1 MEIPYG
7 YCFCGCGQQTAIIT
21 HSILRQGRVKGE
33 PSRFIHG
40 HNGSRKSDDISRFLS
55 HVGKGNSDECWEWTA
70 GRNALGYGNCWFHGR
85 HQMAHRVAWIVANG
99 DIPDGLLSLHK
110 CDNPPCC
117 NPAHLFSGSQ
127 ADNISD
133 MVNKDRIPRGEQR
146 TEAILTGHEVTEIRQ
161 KYVPRVYTVRRLAQ
175 EYGVSRGCIWS
186 ALKTNWKHI

>member
-117 NPAHLFSGSQ
+117 NPAHLFLGTSQDNADDRDQKGRLNHSSGEKHNMAKLTWEKVRLIRSERS
-127 ADNISD
+127 NIS
-133 MVNKDRIPRGEQR
+133 VSKTAREFGVCR
-146 TEAILTGHEVTEIRQ
+146 TVIS
-161 KYVPRVYTVRRLAQ
+161 RVLS
-175 EYGVSRGCIWS
+175 GM
-186 ALKTNWKHI
+186 NWKE